1 MRKTTLP
8 QIRVPEDG
16 LGPAMQAL
24 PNQSMRA
31 YVVGRVY
38 YGLNKARAAQAAGY
52 SVSTPDVAK
61 VQGYR
66 LEHDERIQAAIA
78 EESRKLMRSFGPRS
92 IRTLAVIMSNPKAED
107 KDRIKAAG
115 ELLSR
120 GGLNA
125 VSEGHITVDHN
136 HRLTPAQQDKR
147 ILELARELG
156 LNDVEARKLLVDPS
170 KFIDAEF
177 EDVPPEPTGTE
188 LEDGR
193 EGLEDIL

>member
-16 LGPAMQAL
+16 LGPAMLAL
-24 PNQSMRA
+24 PNASMRA
-31 YVVGRVY
+31 YVVGRVF
-38 YGLNKARAAQAAGY
+38 YGLNRARAAEAAGY
-52 SVSTPDVAK
+52 STATPDVAK

-78 EESRKLMRSFGPRS
+78 EESRKLMRSQGPRS
-92 IRTLAVIMSNPKAED
+92 IRTLIKIRDDKAAEN
-107 KDRIKAAG
+107 KDRIKAAT

-120 GGLNA
+120 AGLNA
-125 VSEGHITVDHN
+125 VTEGHITVEHK
-136 HRLTPAQQDKR
+136 LTPAQQDRR

-156 LNDVEARKLLVDPS
+156 LSETEARKMLVDPS
-170 KFIDAEF
+170 KVIDAEY
-177 EDVPPEPTGTE
+177 EEVPA
-188 LEDGR
+188 DAGR